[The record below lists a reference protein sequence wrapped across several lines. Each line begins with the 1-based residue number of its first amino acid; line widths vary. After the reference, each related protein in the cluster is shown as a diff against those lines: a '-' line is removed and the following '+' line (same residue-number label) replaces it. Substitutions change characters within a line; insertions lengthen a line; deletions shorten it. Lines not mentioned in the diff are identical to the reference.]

1 MTCHCG
7 KKAVGRGLCA
17 YHYQVAKRKGQ
28 LPELQPKRCAR
39 CGGEWY
45 CHNLCKSC
53 YEASGDRCRVREW
66 RAEHREPARKIKAK
80 SKKKRIVET
89 KTVDE
94 KFAATIPK
102 PVKNIRAFGR
112 APCGRE
118 YDPVACPLRHRSG
131 LVEECKN
138 CIIFTGGN
146 NNG

>member
-1 MTCHCG
+1 MNCHCG

-28 LPELQPKRCAR
+28 LPALQPRRCKR

-45 CHNLCKSC
+45 CNDLCKKC
-53 YEASGDRCRVREW
+53 YEAAGDRDRVREW
-66 RAEHREPARKIKAK
+66 RADNRDAARRISQK

-89 KTVDE
+89 KTFDK

-102 PVKNIRAFGR
+102 PIKNVRAFGV

-118 YDPVACPLRHRSG
+118 CDPVACPLRHRSG
-131 LVEECKN
+131 LIEQCKN
-138 CIIFTGGN
+138 CTIFTGDN
-146 NNG
+146 DNG